1 MRVVDPVSGKK
12 KQRIP
17 NAKNSRIFFFYNI
30 DLSQEQDKTCE
41 IIFKKFIEKLVYH
54 KLEILSMALNETLT
68 QMNSLLMTMVMD
80 LSKVNKGN
88 KSAAQRVRVGTV
100 DLEKIAK

>member
-1 MRVVDPVSGKK
+1 
-12 KQRIP
+12 
-17 NAKNSRIFFFYNI
+17 
-30 DLSQEQDKTCE
+30 
-41 IIFKKFIEKLVYH
+41 
-54 KLEILSMALNETLT
+54 MALNETLT

-100 DLEKIAK
+100 DLEKIAKRSAKSLSQRKEMANSRKNAYLRRRNGRRSGLVN

>member
-1 MRVVDPVSGKK
+1 
-12 KQRIP
+12 
-17 NAKNSRIFFFYNI
+17 
-30 DLSQEQDKTCE
+30 
-41 IIFKKFIEKLVYH
+41 
-54 KLEILSMALNETLT
+54 MALNETLT

-100 DLEKIAK
+100 DLEKIAKRFRKESVAAERNGKFKKKSLLKKTKRKKKRTC